1 MLDDVKIML
10 IKGAKGDK
18 GDGSYDDTEL
28 RELIASTFAD
38 VQEEI
43 TQLEQNYLNYMYPV
57 GSVYISVGETSP
69 AVLFGGTW
77 EKIEGQFLLSSSE
90 DYALGSTG
98 GSATKSFNTDNH
110 VLTVDEMPA
119 HYHEFEIV
127 NTSGTGTMKTAAAR
141 GTGTHDEQTT
151 QPMGQGQGHNH
162 SVTNQDIMPPYLT
175 VNVWKRTA

>member
-1 MLDDVKIML
+1 MKLDDIKIML

-43 TQLEQNYLNYMYPV
+43 SQLEQNYLNYMYPV

-77 EKIEGQFLLSSSE
+77 EKIEGKFLLSSSSTHE
-90 DYALGSTG
+90 LGSTG
-98 GSATKSFNTDNH
+98 GEETHTLTINEIPNH
-110 VLTVDEMPA
+110 DHDYAILSNQSTG
-119 HYHEFEIV
+119 
-127 NTSGTGTMKTAAAR
+127 SGVKYSPQGNPDTIAFG
-141 GTGTHDEQTT
+141 TT
-151 QPMGQGQGHNH
+151 QTGAVGGGQAHN
-162 SVTNQDIMPPYLT
+162 NMPPYLT

>member
-1 MLDDVKIML
+1 MKLDDIKIML

-43 TQLEQNYLNYMYPV
+43 SQLEQNYLNYMYPV

-77 EKIEGQFLLSSSE
+77 EKIEGQFLLSSSSTHE
-90 DYALGSTG
+90 LGSTG
-98 GSATKSFNTDNH
+98 GEETHTLTINEIPNHTHKFGIYGYELAEGSVSGAGVTDNPSH
-110 VLTVDEMPA
+110 IQGYLNPEAIGGGQA
-119 HYHEFEIV
+119 H
-127 NTSGTGTMKTAAAR
+127 N
-141 GTGTHDEQTT
+141 
-151 QPMGQGQGHNH
+151 N
-162 SVTNQDIMPPYLT
+162 MPPYLT